1 MQQTK
6 IKNKIDDYCN
16 ELEVLSSKMAD
27 FFSIGNFS
35 KIKSIDLKRKIILE
49 EISKDLGYLSNS
61 NKKKLE
67 IVWTNNKKLIKS
79 FEKEMDKNKRVL
91 IEKKK
96 LFIAYS
102 NNSSN

>member
-6 IKNKIDDYCN
+6 IKNKIDNYCN

-27 FFSIGNFS
+27 FFSIGNYS

-49 EISKDLGYLSNS
+49 EISKDFSNLSNS
-61 NKKKLE
+61 NKKKLAV
-67 IVWTNNKKLIKS
+67 VWTNNNKLIKN
-79 FEKEMDKNKRVL
+79 FEQEMDKNKKAL
-91 IEKKK
+91 IDKKK